1 MKIALFASLMSPI
14 PPRGYGAHE
23 RMIWELKKEFDKKH
37 ETHIFTFGKK
47 LFPIDLFTE
56 VYYGKKI
63 CNKLRDFDVVNGF
76 YGIPSFFPS
85 REIEN
90 FVFTEGNPIPR
101 NPLPLGTRAYKMR
114 YKLSLAIER
123 RVLENSKA
131 IISLS
136 RAVKQNILDF
146 VSVPEDKVRVIY
158 SGVDTEIYKPMDV
171 QQKDAILY
179 AGRISPDKGI
189 DILMEAFKIVQKE
202 HPHMELLLDG
212 PQPWKEYMEKLSHRA
227 EELNCRFLW
236 NLELNELI
244 KLYNQ
249 TLFTVLPSRSEAFGR
264 TIIEANACGKPVVTS
279 DLPCFK
285 EIVTKNGLISKLDP
299 ADLAEKMMV
308 LIEDDKL
315 RKKMGKDARKI
326 AEEKFSWKVIAQ
338 DYLKLYEEVSN
349 ENRLS
354 WNR

>member
-14 PPRGYGAHE
+14 PPNGYGAHE
-23 RMIWELKKEFDKKH
+23 QMIWELKKEFDKKH
-37 ETHIFTFGKK
+37 DTHIFTLGKK

-63 CNKLRDFDVVNGF
+63 CKELRNFDVVNGF

-101 NPLPLGTRAYKMR
+101 NPLPLGTRAYRMR

-123 RVLENSKA
+123 RVLENSGA
-131 IISLS
+131 ITSAS

-146 VSVPEDKVRVIY
+146 ANIPENKVNVIY
-158 SGVDTEIYKPMDV
+158 YAVDTEIYKPLDV
-171 QQKDAILY
+171 QRKNAVLY
-179 AGRISPDKGI
+179 AGRVTPDKGL
-189 DILMEAFKIVQKE
+189 DILIEAFKIIQRE
-202 HPHMELLLDG
+202 HPNIELLLAG
-212 PQPWKEYMEKLSHRA
+212 PQPWGEYMKKLVHQA
-227 EELNCRFLW
+227 KELNCSFLG
-236 NLELNELI
+236 NLESNELI

-264 TIIEANACGKPVVTS
+264 TVIEANACGKPVVTS

-285 EIVTKNGLISKLDP
+285 EIVTKNGLISQLDP
-299 ADLAEKMMV
+299 TDLAEKILL
-308 LIEDDKL
+308 LIEDGKL
-315 RKKMGKDARKI
+315 REQIGKNARRI
-326 AEEKFSWKVIAQ
+326 VEEKFSWKVIARQ
-338 DYLKLYEEVSN
+338 YLELYEEVVG
-349 ENRLS
+349 
-354 WNR
+354 